1 MKANTSKNK
10 ANRVETIKNQVAT
23 LNDNALQATEGLV
36 DGTLA
41 VAQQWQN
48 VFEKAMKGG
57 VAILGKQQ
65 DMAFTTL
72 EAIKA
77 HLLKSS
83 GRIQKIVNRQPAA
96 NKVESMAVELTE
108 APVVTKQR
116 GPKAGKKTQKATV

>member
-23 LNDNALQATEGLV
+23 LNSNALQATEGLV

-83 GRIQKIVNRQPAA
+83 GRIQKIVNRQPVA
-96 NKVESMAVELTE
+96 NKAESMAVELTE
-108 APVVTKQR
+108 ATPVVAKKR
-116 GPKAGKKTQKATV
+116 GPKTKKATA